1 MTLSKTLS
9 LRELA
14 AVAEAKQEYDTA
26 THFTL
31 YKQDGQIKAIDSGV
45 YSVFTETDAL
55 PNATFLRHF
64 SIKLSKQSEDS
75 YKCLKFI
82 QKQFEE
88 EFNRNFYIYN
98 KEVNKVEGYAGHP
111 F

>member
-1 MTLSKTLS
+1 MISTKTLS
-9 LRELA
+9 LTELA
-14 AVAEAKQEYDTA
+14 AVAEAKQKYNTA

-64 SIKLSKQSEDS
+64 SIKLSKQNEDN
-75 YKCLKFI
+75 YKCFKFI

-98 KEVNKVEGYAGHP
+98 KEAADCE
-111 F
+111 

>member
-1 MTLSKTLS
+1 MTLSNMLS

-14 AVAEAKQEYDTA
+14 AVAEAKQEYNTA

-45 YSVFTETDAL
+45 YSVFTETNTL
-55 PNATFLRHF
+55 PNAIFLKYF
-64 SIKLSKQSEDS
+64 SIKLSKQDEDD
-75 YKCLKFI
+75 YRYLKFI
-82 QKQFEE
+82 QKQFKE
-88 EFNRNFYIYN
+88 EFNHNFYIYN
-98 KEVNKVEGYAGHP
+98 KEVNKIEGYAGNP

>member
-14 AVAEAKQEYDTA
+14 AVAEAKQEYNTA

-31 YKQDGQIKAIDSGV
+31 YKQDGQIKAIDSGI
-45 YSVFTETDAL
+45 YSVFMETDAL

-64 SIKLSKQSEDS
+64 SIKLSKQNEDD

-82 QKQFEE
+82 QKQFEK

-98 KEVNKVEGYAGHP
+98 KEVNKVEGYTGHP

>member
-9 LRELA
+9 LTELA
-14 AVAEAKQEYDTA
+14 AVAEAKQEYNTA

-55 PNATFLRHF
+55 PNATFLKHF
-64 SIKLSKQSEDS
+64 SIKLSKQDEDN
-75 YKCLKFI
+75 YRYLKFV
-82 QKQFEE
+82 QKQFRE
-88 EFNRNFYIYN
+88 EFNRIFYIYN
-98 KEVNKVEGYAGHP
+98 KEVNKIEGYAGHP